1 MLPFG
6 SITSLVPLSLLAL
19 AYLVYISAS
28 ILNKNIPES
37 SQETGEAKVS
47 SFTGSDMPDPLF
59 YEDLVNPG
67 FDSDDSFTFPDY
79 IHFREYACIFF
90 HEKICG
96 GLIAQQCAS
105 PFSPRPP
112 PAM

>member
-6 SITSLVPLSLLAL
+6 SITSLVPLSLLAF
-19 AYLVYISAS
+19 AYLVYLSFS
-28 ILNKNIPES
+28 VLNRNMPES

-47 SFTGSDMPDPLF
+47 AFSASDMPAPVF
-59 YEDLVNPG
+59 YQDLLHPDNN
-67 FDSDDSFTFPDY
+67 SDDSITFPDN
-79 IHFREYACIFF
+79 IHFRDYVCIFF

-96 GLIAQQCAS
+96 GLIALQCAS

-112 PAM
+112 PTL